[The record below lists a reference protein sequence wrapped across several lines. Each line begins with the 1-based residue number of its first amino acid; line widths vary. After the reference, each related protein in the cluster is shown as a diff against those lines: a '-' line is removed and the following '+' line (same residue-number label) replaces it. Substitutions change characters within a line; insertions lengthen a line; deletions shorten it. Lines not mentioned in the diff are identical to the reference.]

1 MHLQVLQNTYV
12 LAASAAAFPTRL
24 SARQRRDQPLPVH
37 QGCRR
42 PVAQQEILG
51 IFLAMY
57 RECARL
63 TAGILGRLHGKKKDD
78 DIGEKPDIYRS
89 GSIRTQVQ
97 LSKNDINDV
106 RAEFK
111 MLPLDA

>member
-1 MHLQVLQNTYV
+1 MRRRIEG
-12 LAASAAAFPTRL
+12 PL
-24 SARQRRDQPLPVH
+24 SS
-37 QGCRR
+37 
-42 PVAQQEILG
+42 
-51 IFLAMY
+51 
-57 RECARL
+57 
-63 TAGILGRLHGKKKDD
+63 D